1 VSNNKEAGQF
11 LVDFIKMVND
21 TSPTMF
27 DELMSEDPELEKNDD
42 KSVIFREQ
50 GNKLYQE
57 KDFKVIKS

>member
-57 KDFKVIKS
+57 KDYKVIKS

>member
-1 VSNNKEAGQF
+1 
-11 LVDFIKMVND
+11 MVND

-57 KDFKVIKS
+57 KDYKVIKS